1 MRPNFTGALSNGS
14 NEHPR
19 SIPQSKVFALYN
31 FTQSDFSTVIQC
43 NQAYRERV
51 REEEQKRSWREKVF
65 VSGLADRKWWQ
76 RDSQGHS
83 SPGIRNAGRHGIPF

>member
-1 MRPNFTGALSNGS
+1 LGFKIDRSVNMGSDYNYALHFADLKSMRPNFTGALSNGS

-43 NQAYRERV
+43 NQV
-51 REEEQKRSWREKVF
+51 I
-65 VSGLADRKWWQ
+65 SGA
-76 RDSQGHS
+76 H
-83 SPGIRNAGRHGIPF
+83 